1 MFQLTIAVILI
12 VFGLEVTLSMLNYQ
26 HRNQPVPENVA
37 DVYRAE
43 DYKKWLSYTMETHR
57 LSLMVKILNTAV
69 LILFFILD
77 IFPALS
83 RISGTITP
91 DPALQT
97 LLFLG
102 LYAIISYF
110 IRIGFRLYRIF
121 SIETR
126 YGFNK
131 YTVKTFLLDQL
142 KSLFLALMIGGG
154 ILYPAVSLYQ
164 QAGNMF
170 LLYVWP
176 FIILLLLIM
185 NVLYTKVLIRIFN
198 KLTPLPEGDLHKKIE
213 ALARAVGYEIR
224 QISIMDA
231 SKRSSRLNAFFSG
244 FGRFRHIVLFDT
256 LVEKCSDD
264 EVVSVLAHEIGHAKH
279 RDVLRFFALSILEI
293 SAFLAL
299 FYYFLSSTE
308 IAHAFGFSEV
318 HLGFAII
325 LFSILISPLGIL
337 LGIPVAALSRKAEF
351 KADAFAAEAGYRKA
365 MISALKV
372 LARENFANLTPH
384 PVVVKL
390 TYSHPPVSQ
399 RIAALSLLR
408 GPA

>member
-1 MFQLTIAVILI
+1 MFQLTIAVIVA
-12 VFGLEVTLSMLNYQ
+12 VFTLEITLSLLNYK

-37 DVYRAE
+37 DVYDAE
-43 DYKKWLSYTMETHR
+43 DYQKWLRYTMETHR
-57 LSLMVKILNTAV
+57 LSMVVKILSTAV
-69 LILFFILD
+69 LILFFILGV
-77 IFPALS
+77 FPALA
-83 RISGTITP
+83 RTADMITNHP
-91 DPALQT
+91 VLQT
-97 LLFLG
+97 LFFLG
-102 LYAIISYF
+102 FYAAINYV

-121 SIETR
+121 SIEAR

-131 YTVKTFLLDQL
+131 YTGKTFMLDQL
-142 KSLFLALMIGGG
+142 KSVLLALMIGGG
-154 ILYPAVSLYQ
+154 ILYPAVYLYQ
-164 QAGNMF
+164 HAGNIF

-176 FIILLLLIM
+176 FMILLLLII
-185 NVLYTKVLIRIFN
+185 NVLYAKVLIRIFN
-198 KLTPLPEGDLHKKIE
+198 KLTPLPEGELHKKIE
-213 ALARAVGYEIR
+213 ALARTVGYEIR

-264 EVVSVLAHEIGHAKH
+264 EIVSVLAHEIGHAKH
-279 RDVLRFFALSILEI
+279 RDVLRNFGLSILEI

-299 FYYFLSSTE
+299 FYYFLSSAE
-308 IAHAFGFSEV
+308 IAHAFGFTEV

-325 LFSILISPLGIL
+325 LFSILVSPLGIL
-337 LGIPVAALSRKAEF
+337 LGIPFAALSRKAEF
-351 KADAFAAEAGYRKA
+351 RADGFAAETGYRKA
-365 MISALKV
+365 MISVLKV

-384 PVVVKL
+384 PLVVKL

-399 RIAALSLLR
+399 RIAALSDVR